1 MQENNY
7 TEGNQI
13 FEKKANNRTVML
25 LANKQAIQSLLNER
39 KPFNYLRKY
48 FEISS
53 EAMQIGLFNLFYFQT
68 AKQVTNI
75 FIYSQQT
82 IANYIYR
89 NYKLSVK

>member
-1 MQENNY
+1 MQENDY
-7 TEGNQI
+7 TEGDQI
-13 FEKKANNRTVML
+13 FEKKTNSRTVML
-25 LANKQAIQSLLNER
+25 LANKQAIQSLLNEK

-53 EAMQIGLFNLFYFQT
+53 EAIQIVLFNLFYFQT

-82 IANYIYR
+82 IANYIYK
-89 NYKLSVK
+89 NYQLNIK